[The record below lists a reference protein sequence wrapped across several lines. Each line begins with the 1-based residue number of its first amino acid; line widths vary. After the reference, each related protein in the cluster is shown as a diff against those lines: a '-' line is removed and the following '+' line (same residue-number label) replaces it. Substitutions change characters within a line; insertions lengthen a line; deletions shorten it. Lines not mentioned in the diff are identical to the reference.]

1 MARSLRLRLLG
12 WVMVPMLGAV
22 AVDGWISHR
31 DASNTATVVQD
42 RLLLGSARI
51 VAEQLHVEDGAFQD
65 HVPPAALELFESGE
79 IDQVYYRVTTGA
91 GQTVTGYPELAV
103 PDATLQPETPVFF
116 DTLVRGA
123 PVRAVAYLQPVLA
136 DPGVRPV
143 LVEIGQTM
151 NGHSALARRLWLHTM
166 SQQLLLLG
174 LVAALVLFGLRHGLL
189 PLLRLRDTVAAREP
203 GSLQPLS
210 FEAMPT
216 ELSPLVESINEYARR
231 LDQYTGAQRV
241 FIQNAAHQ
249 LRTPLTLMTTQVSYA
264 LREDDDAGREESLAA
279 IRDTVQ
285 QSTRLVN
292 QLLTLS
298 AVEARDRAEPTEGE
312 VGVDVVVRK
321 VLEDLAGQAQANEI
335 DLGFEQAGTGKTMVA
350 APRLAVREI
359 AMNLVDNAIRY
370 TQRGGMVTT
379 RIEGSADAVTLV
391 VEDNGPGIAPGER
404 ERVFERFYR
413 IDDGNSA
420 GSGLGLP
427 IVREFASRIGAR
439 VELSTSPSGQG
450 LAVAVRFEV
459 PRRAAEAGE
468 RSAG

>member
-1 MARSLRLRLLG
+1 LRLLA

-31 DASNTATVVQD
+31 DAGNTASVVQD

-51 VAEQLHVEDGAFQD
+51 VAEQLHVQDGAFQD

-79 IDQVYYRVTTGA
+79 IDRVYYRVTA
-91 GQTVTGYPELAV
+91 GGGQLVTGYPELAL
-103 PDATLQPETPVFF
+103 PGAPLQLETPVFF

-136 DPGVRPV
+136 DPGVQPV
-143 LVEIGQTM
+143 LVAVGQTM
-151 NGHSALARRLWLHTM
+151 NGHAALARRLWLHTM
-166 SQQLLLLG
+166 SQQLLLLA
-174 LVAALVLFGLRHGLL
+174 LVAALVLFGLRQGLL

-210 FEAMPT
+210 FEAMPR
-216 ELSPLVESINEYARR
+216 ELSPLVKAINEYARR

-264 LREDDDAGREESLAA
+264 LREDDSAGREESLAA
-279 IRDTVQ
+279 IRNTVQ

-298 AVEARDRAEPTEGE
+298 AVEAQDRAEPAEAE
-312 VGVDVVVRK
+312 VAIDVVIRN
-321 VLEDLAGQAQANEI
+321 VLEDLAGQAQAKDI
-335 DLGFEQAGTGKTMVA
+335 DLGFEQAGTGEMVVV

-379 RIEGSADAVTLV
+379 RLEGSGDAVTLV
-391 VEDNGPGIAPGER
+391 VEDNGPGIAPSER

-413 IDDGNSA
+413 IDDGDSA

-427 IVREFASRIGAR
+427 IVREFASRIGASI
-439 VELSTSPSGQG
+439 ELRTSSSGQG
-450 LAVAVRFEV
+450 LAVVVRFQES
-459 PRRAAEAGE
+459 RRAAVADEK
-468 RSAG
+468 SAG